1 MDPTS
6 SLKNQTQMQLLP
18 LTTTTHSTTN
28 NRSSKQINNM
38 PAVLQHNPIS
48 EKKKAQWKHLRPQ
61 AAIKEKNNYT
71 TKMVSLLQ
79 NHYDLTIQLMVKR
92 CLQLIPDS
100 GSLGDDSRTNQHE
113 EYDDS
118 SRSEEKDEANNYDT
132 TWQQQTRTNS
142 NHFSND
148 ANDATTENLVEK
160 DFAKESNKQRPNL
173 CKATTVQRRKNQLT
187 LANFGTRI
195 QQEKTEKRSNA
206 TNAVQR
212 TTL

>member
-1 MDPTS
+1 MDPLSSQTS
-6 SLKNQTQMQLLP
+6 QIQTQPLP
-18 LTTTTHSTTN
+18 LTTTTHSTN
-28 NRSSKQINNM
+28 NHRSTKQINNM
-38 PAVLQHNPIS
+38 PAVLQRNLTL
-48 EKKKAQWKHLRPQ
+48 EKKKAQWKHPQPQ
-61 AAIKEKNNYT
+61 AAIKEKNNYM

-100 GSLGDDSRTNQHE
+100 RSLGDDFHTNQHD

-118 SRSEEKDEANNYDT
+118 SRNEEKDEASNYDT
-132 TWQQQTRTNS
+132 TWQQQTRMNYS
-142 NHFSND
+142 HFSND

>member
-1 MDPTS
+1 M
-6 SLKNQTQMQLLP
+6 
-18 LTTTTHSTTN
+18 
-28 NRSSKQINNM
+28 
-38 PAVLQHNPIS
+38 
-48 EKKKAQWKHLRPQ
+48 
-61 AAIKEKNNYT
+61 IKEKNNYT

-100 GSLGDDSRTNQHE
+100 RSLGDDSHTNQHD

-132 TWQQQTRTNS
+132 TWQLQTMTNS

-148 ANDATTENLVEK
+148 ANDATTENPVEK
-160 DFAKESNKQRPNL
+160 DFAKGSNKQRPNL
-173 CKATTVQRRKNQLT
+173 CKAITVQRRKNQLT